1 MAPRM
6 LDPLTIWTVSDA
18 KPGHA
23 NQLRALVAGIERR
36 TAVVAHPLACA
47 DSNALTGRFP
57 RAMTADLP
65 APDLIL
71 CAGRTTHRPAR
82 AVKKQFGGRLV
93 VCMRPSARA
102 AAFDLCLVPR
112 HDDPAPAPTI
122 EPTAGA
128 IVNVR
133 PSDAHD
139 DARGVIL
146 IGGDSKHHRTDADAT
161 SSAVRA
167 IVARDVSIA
176 WDLTTSR
183 RTSDALADQLSA
195 IDASNLTITPPA
207 QTPPGWVGE
216 QLARAGRAW
225 VTEDSVSM
233 LCEAV
238 TAGCATGVLPMIR
251 TSAHGRVYRCVDDFT
266 GELALATPYDAW
278 RAGATLAAPASPLDE
293 ADRCAG
299 IILDRF
305 FPEPERRA

>member
-6 LDPLTIWTVSDA
+6 PDPLIIWTVTDA

-36 TAVVAHPLACA
+36 TDARVHDLHAAHA
-47 DSNALTGRFP
+47 TGLFRRFP
-57 RAMTADLP
+57 RRATPAVD

-93 VCMRPSARA
+93 VCMRPGARA
-102 AAFDLCLVPR
+102 SAFDLCLVPR
-112 HDDPAPAPTI
+112 HDDPAPAPNI

-133 PSDAHD
+133 PSSDHD

-146 IGGDSKHHRTDADAT
+146 IGGDSKHYRTDAEAI
-161 SSAVRA
+161 SSAVRS
-167 IVARDVSIA
+167 IIARDSSVA
-176 WDLTTSR
+176 WELTTSR
-183 RTSDALADQLSA
+183 RTPAALSERLDA
-195 IDASNLTITPPA
+195 IDANNLSVTPPS
-207 QTPPGWVGE
+207 QTPQGWVGE
-216 QLARAGRAW
+216 RLARAGRAW

-251 TSAHGRVYRCVDDFT
+251 NASGGRVSRCVDEFT
-266 GELALATPYDAW
+266 GELGLATSYDAWTSGAALATP
-278 RAGATLAAPASPLDE
+278 TSPLDE
-293 ADRCAG
+293 ADRCAQL
-299 IILDRF
+299 ILKRY
-305 FPEPERRA
+305 FPSREPRA